1 MKELKKLKSRIKR
14 DEETDGYLKMYYICP
29 ETHRKTLFFIN
40 HYINKIMEVK
50 NHPRQTWKE
59 RSPHGC

>member
-29 ETHRKTLFFIN
+29 ETHRKTLFLLI
-40 HYINKIMEVK
+40 IILTKLWKLK

-59 RSPHGC
+59 RNPHGC

>member
-29 ETHRKTLFFIN
+29 ETHRKTLFLLI
-40 HYINKIMEVK
+40 IILTKLWKLK
-50 NHPRQTWKE
+50 NHPR
-59 RSPHGC
+59 

>member
-29 ETHRKTLFFIN
+29 ETHRKTLFLLI
-40 HYINKIMEVK
+40 IILTKLWKLK
-50 NHPRQTWKE
+50 NPPRQTWKE
-59 RSPHGC
+59 RRPHGC

>member
-29 ETHRKTLFFIN
+29 ETHRKTLFLLI
-40 HYINKIMEVK
+40 IILKKLCKLK
-50 NHPRQTWKE
+50 NHTMQKWKQ

>member
-14 DEETDGYLKMYYICP
+14 GKEGNEYMKMYYICP

-40 HYINKIMEVK
+40 HYINYFYG
-50 NHPRQTWKE
+50 
-59 RSPHGC
+59 S